1 MPENLI
7 IAPSFSHLKGFIID
21 LSILITIFLA
31 SVPRQYTILSLKY
44 IIGRV
49 RGWIG
54 GNPLKPPIGQ
64 MGKEC
69 FGWRT
74 MADKF
79 DTSILI
85 RLSKAEK
92 LAWQEKAV
100 LAGMTLT
107 SLIRQSMKKVK
118 IVTKVDHGLIG
129 EQICQIRRIGI
140 NLNQIARWANV
151 YKSTA
156 ETIEVIE
163 VLREIEESLKQL
175 SIKELSSFPSAQEK
189 GEEEDVS

>member
-1 MPENLI
+1 
-7 IAPSFSHLKGFIID
+7 
-21 LSILITIFLA
+21 
-31 SVPRQYTILSLKY
+31 
-44 IIGRV
+44 
-49 RGWIG
+49 
-54 GNPLKPPIGQ
+54 
-64 MGKEC
+64 
-69 FGWRT
+69 

-100 LAGMTLT
+100 SAGMPLT
-107 SLIRQSMKKVK
+107 TLIRQSMKKVT
-118 IVTKVDHGLIG
+118 ISRQLDRALMG
-129 EQICQIRRIGI
+129 EQIRQIRRIGI

-163 VLREIEESLKQL
+163 VLREIEASLKQL
-175 SIKELSSFPSAQEK
+175 AAKPLSSFPSAREE
-189 GEEEDVS
+189 GGEEDVS